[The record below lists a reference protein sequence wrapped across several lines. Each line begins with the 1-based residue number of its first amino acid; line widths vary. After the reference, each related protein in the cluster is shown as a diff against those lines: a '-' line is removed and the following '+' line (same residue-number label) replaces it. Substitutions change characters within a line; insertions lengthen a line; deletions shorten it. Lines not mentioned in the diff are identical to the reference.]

1 VLAVTE
7 TAHHLNAVFL
17 IVVSPSCDTNAEKH
31 CSRMGNCT
39 MSHAKQAL
47 TRKRYRKAAPA
58 LRGCGI
64 VFITTEWNI
73 CSKRCT
79 RTRSVRV
86 ECRNEPEEI
95 SDVSLGTFYAFDC
108 ENVQTDRP
116 ARRRFAVGCG
126 GCGCGYGGRRQR
138 PRFRAFAARISVRL
152 AE

>member
-1 VLAVTE
+1 VCWRSQKRLTILTQSFSLLCHHHVTQMRKTLLSYGKLYYVARE
-7 TAHHLNAVFL
+7 ASFDAKAL
-17 IVVSPSCDTNAEKH
+17 SQ
-31 CSRMGNCT
+31 SR
-39 MSHAKQAL
+39 S
-47 TRKRYRKAAPA
+47 R

-79 RTRSVRV
+79 RTRSVGV

-95 SDVSLGTFYAFDC
+95 SDVSLGTFYAFDS

-126 GCGCGYGGRRQR
+126 GCGCGYG
-138 PRFRAFAARISVRL
+138 P
-152 AE
+152 